1 MAEDLKSL
9 VKCKNTV
16 ELFDSICSEA
26 SGLGF
31 ERAAF
36 LGVVDDAAASC
47 ELGYP
52 FVLSSCPVEWQ
63 QRYVDCSYHKLDPT
77 VRLAPFRSTV
87 MIWSELRRLA
97 PDFFDEAC
105 SFGLCT
111 GVSVPVHLPKRVYL
125 LSFATARKEE
135 VVKPVRSALAGL
147 SFSFVQEY
155 VKKSPPVSVSIDLH
169 ENTLKILHMSL
180 AGFSNEAMAAS
191 LGMTVHGI
199 SWHLRDAREKLR
211 CQTTLHACGKALSL
225 GLIDL

>member
-1 MAEDLKSL
+1 MVEDVKSL
-9 VKCKNTV
+9 VDCKSTK
-16 ELFDSICSEA
+16 ELFESICSEA

-31 ERAAF
+31 EHVAF
-36 LGVVDDAAASC
+36 LGVAGDDAASFA
-47 ELGYP
+47 LGYP
-52 FVLSSCPVEWQ
+52 FVLSSLPVEWQ
-63 QRYVDCSYHKLDPT
+63 RRYIDCSYHKLDPT
-77 VRLAPFRSTV
+77 VRLAPFGSTV
-87 MIWSELRRLA
+87 MIWSKLRRLA
-97 PDFFDEAC
+97 PDFFDEAR

-111 GVSVPVHLPKRVYL
+111 GLSVPVRLPRRVYL

-135 VVKPVRSALAGL
+135 VTKPVRSALAGL
-147 SFSFVQEY
+147 SFGFVQEY
-155 VKKSPPVSVSIDLH
+155 VKKSPPVPVSIDLH